1 MTERFAIYYAPA
13 RESALWQKAQSWLAQ
28 PDLADLTVSA
38 RRYGFH
44 ATLKAPMTLKART
57 DWAELRGA
65 IDAFA
70 QQAAPVDMG
79 RLGAHLLDGF
89 LALTPVH
96 QPQALT
102 DFAATV
108 VVATE
113 RYRQPLD
120 AAERARRLKAPLT
133 PRQVELVDQ
142 YGYPYV
148 FEQFQFHMTL
158 TDRMPADR
166 RDELQQRAATW
177 FADELSAPIMLDRL
191 VVFHEAA
198 PGEPFVRL
206 NEDFVLRGRA

>member
-13 RESALWQKAQSWLAQ
+13 SDAPLWRKAQSWLLQ
-28 PDLADLTVSA
+28 EDLLPLTVSA

-44 ATLKAPMTLKART
+44 ATLKAPMTLRAGT
-57 DWAELRGA
+57 DRAGLEA
-65 IDAFA
+65 AVEAFA
-70 QQAAPVDMG
+70 ANAAPVEMG

-89 LALTPVH
+89 LALTPVA

-102 DFAATV
+102 DFAAEV

-113 RYRQPLD
+113 PYRQPLD
-120 AAERARRLKAPLT
+120 AAERARRLKSPLT

-158 TDRMPADR
+158 TDRMPAER
-166 RDELQQRAATW
+166 RGELQQRAADW
-177 FADELSAPIMLDRL
+177 FADELSAPMQLDRL

-198 PGEPFVRL
+198 PGEPFMRL
-206 NEDFVLRGRA
+206 DGDFVLRG